1 MSKLLKDVLK
11 LFSSRPD
18 EIVDKAIGVL
28 SFRPKVLEM
37 LQVPPAN
44 MRIPGVPRIL
54 GYRYPAPASREAPNV
69 PDMPADRHYDITRYP
84 RDNRNIKPDN
94 VVFMPPRVKAYLE
107 TGSDV
112 THPLLGAGEP
122 QPKKGSPGNKNPAV
136 LRYDPTGLRS
146 TMSATWAETDK
157 SLELHRPHH
166 LPRAEWVEDYDKM
179 LKKAEEN
186 GLPPPIGRPL
196 RMRYQRII
204 RTAHW

>member
-1 MSKLLKDVLK
+1 MMACSSARPFRNTAQTPLAA
-11 LFSSRPD
+11 LFRD
-18 EIVDKAIGVL
+18 T
-28 SFRPKVLEM
+28 
-37 LQVPPAN
+37 
-44 MRIPGVPRIL
+44 PR
-54 GYRYPAPASREAPNV
+54 R
-69 PDMPADRHYDITRYP
+69 RYP

-157 SLELHRPHH
+157 SLELHRVSWCCAWGCEMH
-166 LPRAEWVEDYDKM
+166 
-179 LKKAEEN
+179 
-186 GLPPPIGRPL
+186 
-196 RMRYQRII
+196 RIS
-204 RTAHW
+204 RG